1 MYNSH
6 SKHSVTVHLQDGINM
21 GQLASEFY
29 GIRSKRA
36 ARGGRMPTT
45 NG

>member
-1 MYNSH
+1 M
-6 SKHSVTVHLQDGINM
+6 DIGAA
-21 GQLASEFY
+21 ASEFY
-29 GIRSKRA
+29 GIRNKRE